1 MCAPIAL
8 PDIAAEQFE
17 IKQHL
22 VTMVQWNQFDGS
34 ASEDIN
40 MHLHTFTELCDMTR
54 TKDYEPDA
62 LKLHP
67 FPVSLRVNTK
77 K

>member
-1 MCAPIAL
+1 MAKKLRNFATPDEKFMCAPVAL
-8 PDIAAEQFE
+8 PDIAAKQFE

-40 MHLHTFTELCDMTR
+40 MHLHTFTAACHFLLGE
-54 TKDYEPDA
+54 
-62 LKLHP
+62 
-67 FPVSLRVNTK
+67 
-77 K
+77 